1 VASIVSC
8 PTCAAIVVPKESGG
22 VCPQCRTPLPGVVV
36 ETIAGDDDAG
46 LSDVAS
52 AKSEG
57 GDVTRL
63 ADGNDSERSK
73 PRSSSRS
80 SVSSS
85 SGWLS
90 SSGAIDH
97 GRFEPGALLGGRYRI
112 IERLGRGGMGEVYRA
127 DDLKLGQPVAL
138 KFLPADVDR
147 DPARL
152 TQLHT
157 EVRMARQVSH
167 PNVCRVYDID
177 EIDGHTFLSMEYV
190 DGEDLASLLRRV
202 GRFPEDR
209 ALEIARQ
216 ICAGLA
222 AAHERDVV
230 HRDLKPANVMLDGTG
245 KVRLTDFGL
254 AGAAGEAIRAG
265 TPAYMAPEQL
275 AGHEVTPRSDIYSLG
290 LVLYEIFTGQRALDG
305 KNLAELIHKREQAG
319 INPPASI
326 VKTLDPKIESA
337 IMRCLKPE
345 PEARPASALAVAA
358 LLPGGDPL
366 AAALAAGETPSPQ
379 MVAAAGTR
387 EALSLGLTLAAA
399 AWIVTSLAI
408 IALCY
413 QRSLMI
419 NRLSLPKP
427 PEALVDRA
435 HEARTALGYSDRP
448 VDEAAGFGVSSDF
461 VRFVE
466 RSMTGPRRW
475 DVLRTPRPETV
486 FFWYRTSPRTLIPLG
501 DENSVT
507 RANPPLTLAGM
518 TVVAVDATG
527 RLSEFL
533 AIPSPDEPHAAPPPT
548 DWRKLFDLAGLPFD
562 KFSEVAPAVVP
573 PVYSSERKAWEGQ
586 LPELPEHKVRIEA
599 ASLAGKAVYFAI
611 AAPWSVS
618 GRAVAAPP
626 GLYSQ
631 IMNGVASLVMPSL
644 MAIGVYLARRNIK
657 AGRGDREGALRLAVF
672 VFVSG
677 MIAWALSNTHVPAL
691 QTEIQRVFGAIGA
704 SLFNAALMW
713 LAYLGLE
720 PYVRRHS
727 PDSLLGWSR
736 LLSGNWRNPRVG
748 VDLIVGVSAALA
760 MTVLFAIHNHLPTL
774 AGYSEPT
781 PILRDVRIFSG
792 LTLLFGAIVSQ
803 ISDAVLSSMLAVV
816 GIVGFIMLL
825 RSRRLA
831 TVVAMVVF
839 APAVMQGMFPGDT
852 PRLDLAIAFC
862 IGAIFVLVIVRAGL
876 LAAAATLA
884 THFILLSAPITTD
897 VSSWRGPFGLW
908 PVAVVLVLG
917 LGGCYLAYKD
927 RDDHIFGD
935 TQS

>member
-1 VASIVSC
+1 VRCWADGIASS
-8 PTCAAIVVPKESGG
+8 S
-22 VCPQCRTPLPGVVV
+22 
-36 ETIAGDDDAG
+36 
-46 LSDVAS
+46 AS
-52 AKSEG
+52 A
-57 GDVTRL
+57 
-63 ADGNDSERSK
+63 AAAWARSTA
-73 PRSSSRS
+73 RTTSS
-80 SVSSS
+80 SVSPS
-85 SGWLS
+85 
-90 SSGAIDH
+90 
-97 GRFEPGALLGGRYRI
+97 
-112 IERLGRGGMGEVYRA
+112 
-127 DDLKLGQPVAL
+127 L

-209 ALEIARQ
+209 ALEIGRE

-275 AGHEVTPRSDIYSLG
+275 AGNEVTPRSDIYSLG

-305 KNLAELIHKREQAG
+305 KNLAELIHKREQVG
-319 INPPASI
+319 INPPTWI

-337 IMRCLKPE
+337 IMRCLKSE

-379 MVAAAGTR
+379 LVAAAGTR

-408 IALCY
+408 IAICY
-413 QRSLMI
+413 ERSLLI
-419 NRLSLPKP
+419 NRLTLPKP
-427 PEALVDRA
+427 PEALADRA
-435 HEARTALGYSDRP
+435 QEARAALGYSDAP

-466 RSMTGPRRW
+466 RSLTGPRRW

-501 DENSVT
+501 QENSVS

-518 TVVAVDATG
+518 TLVGVDTTG

-533 AIPSPDEPHAAPPPT
+533 AIPNPEEPQTVTPP
-548 DWRKLFDLAGLPFD
+548 DWRKLFDLAGLPFE
-562 KFSEVAPAVVP
+562 KFSDVAPSVVP
-573 PVYSSERKAWEGQ
+573 PVYASERRAWEGQ
-586 LPELPEHKVRIEA
+586 LPELPEHNVRVEA
-599 ASLAGKAVYFAI
+599 ASLGGKAVYFAI
-611 AAPWSVS
+611 AAPWSVFARS
-618 GRAVAAPP
+618 VAPPP
-626 GLYSQ
+626 GLYAQ
-631 IMNGVASLVMPSL
+631 IMNGVASLIMPSL
-644 MAIGVYLARRNIK
+644 MVMGVYLARRNIK
-657 AGRGDREGALRLAVF
+657 ARRGDREGAFRIAVF

-677 MIAWALSNTHVPAL
+677 MIAWALENKHVPAL
-691 QTEIQRVFGAIGA
+691 QAEIQRVFGAIGN
-704 SLFNAALMW
+704 SLFAAGLMW

-727 PDSLLGWSR
+727 PDSMLGWSR
-736 LLSGNWRNPRVG
+736 LLAGNWRNPRVG

-774 AGYSEPT
+774 VGYSEPT
-781 PILRDVRIFSG
+781 PVLRDVRIFSS
-792 LTLLFGAIVSQ
+792 LTLLFGTIVSQ

-825 RSRRLA
+825 RRRWIA
-831 TVVAMVVF
+831 TIVAMVIF

-897 VSSWRGPFGLW
+897 LSSWRAPFGLW
-908 PVAVVLVLG
+908 PVAIVLLLG
-917 LGGCYLAYKD
+917 LGGCYLASKD
-927 RDDHIFGD
+927 IFGD